1 MEHNVYYACGAEEAL
16 GDLARRG
23 ERVQL
28 CYLVPPFWTGRDFG
42 AYDDR
47 FSSPN
52 EYYDSMARILQGV
65 KGALDENGSVFVHID
80 ERVHAHLRL
89 MMDEIFGERAFRNEI
104 IWAYRSGGRARTHFS
119 RKHDTILYYALSDKA
134 FFDPLGDPL
143 PRKLARCNHLR
154 RGTDADGREYSAIL
168 SAGKEYRYYDD
179 EGVAPSDVWDD
190 IPHLQQ
196 RPGAHGLP
204 HAEAGKAAAA
214 GDPQRQPSGRR
225 RAGRFFRLRHDAGGG
240 AQARPAV
247 HRCGSLSRSPA
258 YHARAAEGN
267 RRRVGGAV
275 GATPPSLLV
284 IAPPLHR
291 GTKETTEYC
300 LPCVLEGRAK

>member
-23 ERVQL
+23 ERAQL
-28 CYLVPPFWTGRDFG
+28 CYLDPPFWTGRDFG

-80 ERVHAHLRL
+80 ERVHARLRL

-143 PRKLARCNHLR
+143 PRKLARGNHMPWHG
-154 RGTDADGREYSAIL
+154 RG
-168 SAGKEYRYYDD
+168 
-179 EGVAPSDVWDD
+179 
-190 IPHLQQ
+190 
-196 RPGAHGLP
+196 
-204 HAEAGKAAAA
+204 
-214 GDPQRQPSGRR
+214 
-225 RAGRFFRLRHDAGGG
+225 RAGVFRHPFGG
-240 AQARPAV
+240 
-247 HRCGSLSRSPA
+247 
-258 YHARAAEGN
+258 EGI
-267 RRRVGGAV
+267 
-275 GATPPSLLV
+275 PLL
-284 IAPPLHR
+284 
-291 GTKETTEYC
+291 
-300 LPCVLEGRAK
+300 

>member
-23 ERVQL
+23 ERAQL
-28 CYLVPPFWTGRDFG
+28 CYLDPPFWTGRDFG

-65 KGALDENGSVFVHID
+65 KGAMDENGSVFVHID
-80 ERVHAHLRL
+80 ERVHARLRL

-143 PRKLARCNHLR
+143 PRKLARGNHMR

-196 RPGAHGLP
+196 RDPERTGYPTQKPEKLLRRVILCASRPGDAVLDVFSGSGTTL
-204 HAEAGKAAAA
+204 AAAHKL
-214 GDPQRQPSGRR
+214 GRW
-225 RAGRFFRLRHDAGGG
+225 FIG
-240 AQARPAV
+240 AD
-247 HRCGSLSRSPA
+247 RSPEA
-258 YHARAAEGN
+258 QRTTRARLKEIGAEWEE
-267 RRRVGGAV
+267 R
-275 GATPPSLLV
+275 
-284 IAPPLHR
+284 
-291 GTKETTEYC
+291 
-300 LPCVLEGRAK
+300 

>member
-1 MEHNVYYACGAEEAL
+1 M
-16 GDLARRG
+16 D
-23 ERVQL
+23 
-28 CYLVPPFWTGRDFG
+28 GRDFG

-80 ERVHAHLRL
+80 ERVHARLRL

-143 PRKLARCNHLR
+143 PRKLARGNHMR

-196 RPGAHGLP
+196 R
-204 HAEAGKAAAA
+204 
-214 GDPQRQPSGRR
+214 DPERTGYPTQKPEKLLRRVNPSAPAVRATPCWTCFPAPARRWQRRTSS
-225 RAGRFFRLRHDAGGG
+225 AGGSS
-240 AQARPAV
+240 AR
-247 HRCGSLSRSPA
+247 
-258 YHARAAEGN
+258 
-267 RRRVGGAV
+267 
-275 GATPPSLLV
+275 
-284 IAPPLHR
+284 IAPPKPSAPRAR
-291 GTKETTEYC
+291 G
-300 LPCVLEGRAK
+300 

>member
-23 ERVQL
+23 ERAQL
-28 CYLVPPFWTGRDFG
+28 CYLDPPFWTGRDFG

-47 FSSPN
+47 FSSSN

-65 KGALDENGSVFVHID
+65 KGAMDENGSVFVHID
-80 ERVHAHLRL
+80 ERVHARLRL

-143 PRKLARCNHLR
+143 PRKLARGNHMR

-196 RPGAHGLP
+196 RDPERTGYPTQKPEKLLRRVILCASRPGDAVLDVFSGSGTTL
-204 HAEAGKAAAA
+204 AAAHKL
-214 GDPQRQPSGRR
+214 GRR
-225 RAGRFFRLRHDAGGG
+225 FIG
-240 AQARPAV
+240 AD
-247 HRCGSLSRSPA
+247 RSPEA
-258 YHARAAEGN
+258 QRTTRARLKEIGAEWEE
-267 RRRVGGAV
+267 R
-275 GATPPSLLV
+275 
-284 IAPPLHR
+284 
-291 GTKETTEYC
+291 
-300 LPCVLEGRAK
+300 